1 MFLGVAKLW
10 GEDNLVSVLSDKGIL
25 KRHPSDL
32 LNFCEVSI
40 LKEPGSHARL
50 ILHEEVKS

>member
-1 MFLGVAKLW
+1 MLLGVAKVW
-10 GEDNLVSVLSDKGIL
+10 EEDNLVSVLSDKGIL

-40 LKEPGSHARL
+40 LTGTWVPRAADS
-50 ILHEEVKS
+50 S